1 MKRSRFVP
9 AGQFSTPHS
18 ANGHSPHG
26 SNGHCRIYLVRHGQT
41 VMNVQVRFRGRL
53 DVPLNDQGRREA
65 WMAAR
70 GLADAGLAAVYTSPL
85 CRAREVAEAIA
96 EVTGVEVREQ
106 PELINVDYGEWE
118 GLTKEECAQRYPEEW
133 RRYRELP
140 EEAACPRGEALAKAA
155 DRIVDG
161 LVSLGRRHP
170 GQAVAAVTHGAMVR
184 LALLRVAPPT
194 DGKWEV
200 PLATGSATVFDFTAE
215 GLALVSPT
223 APVLNGGR
231 GATPAIPAAPNG
243 HPALAGESLVVTEV
257 SR

>member
-1 MKRSRFVP
+1 MKRSRFVSE
-9 AGQFSTPHS
+9 GRFSTAH
-18 ANGHSPHG
+18 ATNGDSPHG
-26 SNGHCRIYLVRHGQT
+26 SNGPCRIYLVRHGQT

-65 WMAAR
+65 WLAAR
-70 GLADAGLAAVYTSPL
+70 GLADAGLAAAYTSPL

-118 GLTKEECAQRYPEEW
+118 GLTKEECAHRYPEEW

-140 EEAACPRGEALAKAA
+140 QEAVCPGGEALANAA
-155 DRIVDG
+155 DRLVDG
-161 LVSLGRRHP
+161 LVSLGRRHL

-184 LALLRVAPPT
+184 LALLRVAPPA

-200 PLATGSATVFDFTAE
+200 PLATGSATVFDVTAD
-215 GLALVSPT
+215 GLSLVSPA
-223 APVLNGGR
+223 APVVNGGR
-231 GATPAIPAAPNG
+231 GAMPAFPAVPDG
-243 HPALAGESLVVTEV
+243 HPALAGESLVVSEV